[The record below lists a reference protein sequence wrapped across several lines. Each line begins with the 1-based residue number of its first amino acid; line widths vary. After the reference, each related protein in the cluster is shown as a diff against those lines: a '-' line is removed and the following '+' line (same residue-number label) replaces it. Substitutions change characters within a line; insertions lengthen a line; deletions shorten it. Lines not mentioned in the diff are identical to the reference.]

1 VPESGALSE
10 LPHLGVYVHYPWCRA
25 LCPYCDFP
33 VAVARHEPPH
43 DEYLAA
49 VLAELAERAPMF
61 AGRRLVSIYLGGGT
75 PSLWPA
81 PNLAALIA
89 AVARRF
95 GADPAAL
102 EVTLEANPTDCTAAT
117 LAAWRAAGINRLSIG
132 VQSLA
137 ADELALLGR
146 DHRQGDGAAAIAAAL
161 AAGFPSVSADLI
173 LGVPTGG
180 AGSGDLPAHIATV
193 AGSGVD
199 HVSVYELTIED
210 RTAFGRRARAG
221 TLVPLPD
228 ERLAALYEATHDR
241 LAGLGFEHYEVSSY
255 ARPGRRA
262 VHNSLYWQGADFL
275 GLGVGAASFWRGP
288 DGGGRRWSNLR
299 QVPRYLRATGEDRVA
314 ESTALDAADVETDG
328 LWLAMRT
335 RDGAAADRVPPVA
348 ADRLVADGLAERRD
362 GRICPTLRGFLFANQ
377 VAARLVAARQPRPR
391 DPAARPS
398 P

>member
-1 VPESGALSE
+1 VPESGALSA

-89 AVARRF
+89 AVARTF
-95 GADPAAL
+95 GADPAGL

-146 DHRQGDGAAAIAAAL
+146 DHR
-161 AAGFPSVSADLI
+161 
-173 LGVPTGG
+173 
-180 AGSGDLPAHIATV
+180 
-193 AGSGVD
+193 
-199 HVSVYELTIED
+199 
-210 RTAFGRRARAG
+210 
-221 TLVPLPD
+221 
-228 ERLAALYEATHDR
+228 
-241 LAGLGFEHYEVSSY
+241 
-255 ARPGRRA
+255 
-262 VHNSLYWQGADFL
+262 
-275 GLGVGAASFWRGP
+275 
-288 DGGGRRWSNLR
+288 
-299 QVPRYLRATGEDRVA
+299 
-314 ESTALDAADVETDG
+314 
-328 LWLAMRT
+328 
-335 RDGAAADRVPPVA
+335 
-348 ADRLVADGLAERRD
+348 
-362 GRICPTLRGFLFANQ
+362 
-377 VAARLVAARQPRPR
+377 
-391 DPAARPS
+391 
-398 P
+398 